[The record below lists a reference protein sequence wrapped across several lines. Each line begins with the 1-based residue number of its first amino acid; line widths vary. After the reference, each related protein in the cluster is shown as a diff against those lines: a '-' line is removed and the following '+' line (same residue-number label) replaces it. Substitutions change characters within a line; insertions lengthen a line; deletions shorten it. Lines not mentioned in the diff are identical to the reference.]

1 MSRHNSPRGAGW
13 PCRFGPSLAV
23 ATLAQL
29 VCLADPTVLYETRFE
44 RIEGFSADAD
54 LIGQGNWV
62 GEATDLTGQKT
73 LAGGNGV
80 LAEPVFGFEGQYAY
94 IGFDAPP
101 KTADFNV
108 WRPINLKPVGQPLP
122 VIRFEVSF
130 QINDS
135 SAAAPYF
142 DDFRWSLYNASNQ
155 RLLSLDF
162 DNEDLGVNYIL
173 DDQRG
178 QTPPAIVP
186 TGFLFAHYEPYDL
199 QIDLNLQRNLWTAR
213 INGMTI
219 ANALPIT
226 TVGAPLTLGDIDAV
240 WVIRTPGKPGDNF
253 MLFDDYRISVLDVA
267 EIPPSVEAVGML
279 TTGTFVVRVLGEP
292 GVTYRLESATLAAS
306 GPTDW
311 KPVTSGVAQSPGGYV
326 DLQDPEASQYSL
338 RTYRAVSVR

>member
-1 MSRHNSPRGAGW
+1 MSRTNSPRGDRW
-13 PCRFGPSLAV
+13 RQRIGPALAI
-23 ATLAQL
+23 ATLAQW
-29 VCLADPTVLYETRFE
+29 VATADPTVLYETRFE
-44 RIEGFSADAD
+44 RIEGFSADQD
-54 LIGQGNWV
+54 LMGQGNWV
-62 GEATDLTGQKT
+62 GEATDLSGQNAP
-73 LAGGNGV
+73 AGGNGV

-142 DDFRWSLYNASNQ
+142 DDFRWSVYNASNQ
-155 RLLSLDF
+155 RLISLDF

-178 QTPPAIVP
+178 QTPPSIVP
-186 TGFLFAHYEPYDL
+186 TGFQFTHYEPYDL

-213 INGMTI
+213 INGITI

-253 MLFDDYRISVLDVA
+253 MLFDDYRISVLDVS

-292 GVTYRLESATLAAS
+292 GVNYRLEAATLAAS
-306 GPTDW
+306 GPSDW
-311 KPVTSGVAQSPGGYV
+311 KPVNSGVAQSPGGYV
-326 DLQDPEASQYSL
+326 DLQDPEAAQYSN
-338 RTYRAVSVR
+338 RTYRAVSVQ